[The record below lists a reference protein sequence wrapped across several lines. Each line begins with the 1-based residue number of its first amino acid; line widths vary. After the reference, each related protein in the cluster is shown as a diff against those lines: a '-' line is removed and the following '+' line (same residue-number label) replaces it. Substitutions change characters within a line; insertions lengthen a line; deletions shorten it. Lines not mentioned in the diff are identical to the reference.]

1 MLDLKDIKNAIKQLT
16 SEKGFPED
24 KIWEIIELAIAR
36 AYKKEHTKKG
46 EIIKAKINHDTGD
59 VKFFKVMIV
68 VDHEMLKEIP
78 EDGVEIEEDDFE
90 KDDDKKIRFN
100 PDKHILLEEAKKEKK
115 DIAILDEIVIPLE
128 TDENFTR
135 IAAQSAKQ
143 TIIQEMRELEK
154 TLAMEEFQDK
164 KNELVSGTIQR
175 IENNN
180 IFVNLGKAVGLLPI
194 KEAIPMERFQVGER
208 KRFLALGMKES
219 SGTLMVLL
227 SRSHPS
233 FVEKLLEME
242 VPELQEKI
250 VEIKAVAREP
260 GFRSKIAVTSNQ
272 PEIDPVGSCIG
283 PKGVRI
289 NALSEEIQNE
299 KIDIIEYSEEPAKFV
314 SNALSPVK
322 IEEAEIL
329 PDLREIKI
337 YVDPSLLSAAIGKN
351 GQNVRLA
358 SKLTGWNIKIYSTI
372 SPEMP
377 LAETE
382 ADIEEEVEE
391 GEEEVNIEN

>member
-1 MLDLKDIKNAIKQLT
+1 MLDLRDVNAAVKQLT

-24 KIWEIIELAIAR
+24 KIWDIIELAIAR
-36 AYKKEHTKKG
+36 AYKKEHAKKG
-46 EIIKAKINHDTGD
+46 EIIRAKLNRNTGD
-59 VKFFKVMIV
+59 IKFYKVMIV
-68 VDHEMLKEIP
+68 VDHDMLKEVS
-78 EDGVEIEEDDFE
+78 EDYVETEEDDFE
-90 KDDDKKIRFN
+90 DGVDKKIRFN
-100 PDKHILLEEAKKEKK
+100 PDKHILLEDAKKENKK
-115 DIAILDEIVIPLE
+115 AAVLDEIVMPLD

-175 IENNN
+175 IEGNNV
-180 IFVNLGKAVGLLPI
+180 FVNLGKAVGLMPV
-194 KEAIPMERFQVGER
+194 KEAVPMERIQVGER
-208 KRFLALGMKES
+208 KRFLALGMRETG
-219 SGTLMVLL
+219 GTLMVLL

-250 VEIKAVAREP
+250 IEIKAIAREP
-260 GFRSKIAVTSNQ
+260 GFRTKIAVISNQ
-272 PEIDPVGSCIG
+272 KEIDPVGACIG

-289 NALSEEIQNE
+289 NALSDEIQNE
-299 KIDIIEYSEEPAKFV
+299 KIDVIEYSEEPAKFV

-322 IEEAEIL
+322 IVEAEIM

-337 YVDPSLLSAAIGKN
+337 YVDPTLLSAAIGKS

-358 SKLTGWNIKIYSTI
+358 SKLTGWNIKIYSTMT
-372 SPEMP
+372 SS
-377 LAETE
+377 
-382 ADIEEEVEE
+382 EEEIPEE
-391 GEEEVNIEN
+391 PTNESEEEQI

>member
-1 MLDLKDIKNAIKQLT
+1 MLDLRDVNAAVKQLT

-24 KIWEIIELAIAR
+24 KIWDIIELAIAR
-36 AYKKEHTKKG
+36 AYKKEHAKKG
-46 EIIKAKINHDTGD
+46 EIIRAKLNRNTGD
-59 VKFFKVMIV
+59 IKFYKVMIV
-68 VDHEMLKEIP
+68 VDHDMLKEVS
-78 EDGVEIEEDDFE
+78 EDYVETEEDDFE
-90 KDDDKKIRFN
+90 DGVDKKIRFN
-100 PDKHILLEEAKKEKK
+100 PDKHILLEDAKKENKK
-115 DIAILDEIVIPLE
+115 AAVLDEIVMPLD

-175 IENNN
+175 IEGNNV
-180 IFVNLGKAVGLLPI
+180 FVNLGKAVGLMPV
-194 KEAIPMERFQVGER
+194 KEAVPMERIQVGER
-208 KRFLALGMKES
+208 KRFLALGMRETG
-219 SGTLMVLL
+219 GTLMVLL

-250 VEIKAVAREP
+250 IEIKAIAREP
-260 GFRSKIAVTSNQ
+260 GFRTKIAVISNQ
-272 PEIDPVGSCIG
+272 KEIDPVGACIG

-289 NALSEEIQNE
+289 NALSDEIQNE
-299 KIDIIEYSEEPAKFV
+299 KIDVIEYSEEPAKFV

-322 IEEAEIL
+322 IVEAEIM

-337 YVDPSLLSAAIGKN
+337 YVDPTLLSAAIGKS

-358 SKLTGWNIKIYSTI
+358 SKLTG
-372 SPEMP
+372 
-377 LAETE
+377 
-382 ADIEEEVEE
+382 
-391 GEEEVNIEN
+391 